1 MATNLESELKA
12 AGTANVIVVMKTTAT
27 RGRGASASATK
38 VDPAELKKHF
48 VPTDDTGLG
57 AVLEAMKTSKTMAMS
72 ARSGNAKTHRRPPA
86 MRVFHNL
93 GIVYGTVDQKGYDGL
108 KADKTRVLKVLSAP
122 EISLIRPVSS
132 QASAAA
138 TPGRTW
144 GITRL
149 NAPALWDRGF
159 TGSGILVG
167 HLDTGVDGKHPVL
180 KSALAA
186 FAEFDQLGTRIDHD
200 VSDAFDSDEH
210 GTHTAGTIAG
220 RKVGTTEVGVAPDA
234 TLASAVVIEG
244 GEVIARILGGMDWA
258 IEMNV
263 RILSM
268 SLGLRGFVNDFL
280 PVTQIIRD
288 RGILPVFA
296 VGNEGPG
303 TSRSPGNYAEAL
315 SVGASDQNN
324 LVADFSSSRRFLRT
338 DDPRVPDLVGPGV
351 DTFSALPGGG
361 FGIMSGTSMATPH
374 IAGLAALLFSAH
386 PEKTAEEIETAIF
399 KSCKRPTGVPA
410 SRANR
415 GIPDAVRALAA
426 LD

>member
-1 MATNLESELKA
+1 
-12 AGTANVIVVMKTTAT
+12 
-27 RGRGASASATK
+27 
-38 VDPAELKKHF
+38 
-48 VPTDDTGLG
+48 
-57 AVLEAMKTSKTMAMS
+57 
-72 ARSGNAKTHRRPPA
+72 
-86 MRVFHNL
+86 
-93 GIVYGTVDQKGYDGL
+93 
-108 KADKTRVLKVLSAP
+108 
-122 EISLIRPVSS
+122 
-132 QASAAA
+132 
-138 TPGRTW
+138 
-144 GITRL
+144 
-149 NAPALWDRGF
+149 
-159 TGSGILVG
+159 
-167 HLDTGVDGKHPVL
+167 
-180 KSALAA
+180 
-186 FAEFDQLGTRIDHD
+186 
-200 VSDAFDSDEH
+200 
-210 GTHTAGTIAG
+210 
-220 RKVGTTEVGVAPDA
+220 
-234 TLASAVVIEG
+234 
-244 GEVIARILGGMDWA
+244 
-258 IEMNV
+258 
-263 RILSM
+263 M